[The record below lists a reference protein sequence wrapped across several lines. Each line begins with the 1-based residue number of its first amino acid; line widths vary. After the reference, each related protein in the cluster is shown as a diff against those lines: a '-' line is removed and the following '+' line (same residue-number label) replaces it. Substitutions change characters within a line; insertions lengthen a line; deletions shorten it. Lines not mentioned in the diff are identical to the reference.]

1 MIMAAFALI
10 AAGCGNDENEMTT
23 PDGLNGE
30 ICLSSGIDVQT
41 RTEADAAQSRQ
52 IAAAQAVGV
61 FITDAVAA
69 DGTPLAATCNT
80 PPTAAAG

>member
-23 PDGLNGE
+23 TDGLNGE

-52 IAAAQAVGV
+52 DCGGASCGRIYH
-61 FITDAVAA
+61 
-69 DGTPLAATCNT
+69 
-80 PPTAAAG
+80 